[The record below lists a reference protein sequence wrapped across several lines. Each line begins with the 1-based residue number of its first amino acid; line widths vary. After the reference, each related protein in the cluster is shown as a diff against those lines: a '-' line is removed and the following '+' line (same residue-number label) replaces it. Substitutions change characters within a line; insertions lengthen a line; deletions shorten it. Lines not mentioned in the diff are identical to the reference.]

1 MGTSS
6 SWVCAHHFF
15 KELLMSHVRL
25 VGVALFSGL
34 LFGCVPPNMV
44 NGGLVNPWL
53 TPYSAP
59 YTAPVQVPVSYV
71 DIYKYQGSRQCEGG
85 GIPLAEMQRQLQ
97 SMGINVTNSSCG
109 MDGRMY
115 PAFCGGAD
123 GKINIL
129 TVPSTAVNSAMSQGF
144 FLLSDLPGAQR
155 SNCYGAGSPP
165 DAGTT
170 TYPYTG
176 GSNTSYYSYQ

>member
-1 MGTSS
+1 MSYLRSGVIALASS
-6 SWVCAHHFF
+6 LFLAACVPVGGYVINPYPWG
-15 KELLMSHVRL
+15 
-25 VGVALFSGL
+25 GVA
-34 LFGCVPPNMV
+34 
-44 NGGLVNPWL
+44 
-53 TPYSAP
+53 TPAP
-59 YTAPVQVPVSYV
+59 APVPVSYV
-71 DIYKYQGSRQCEGG
+71 DVYKYQGSRQCEGG

-97 SMGINVTNSSCG
+97 SMGINVTNSACG

-144 FLLSDLPGAQR
+144 YLLSDLPGAQR
-155 SNCYGAGSPP
+155 TNCYNAGSPP

-176 GSNTSYYSYQ
+176 GNNTSYYSYQ